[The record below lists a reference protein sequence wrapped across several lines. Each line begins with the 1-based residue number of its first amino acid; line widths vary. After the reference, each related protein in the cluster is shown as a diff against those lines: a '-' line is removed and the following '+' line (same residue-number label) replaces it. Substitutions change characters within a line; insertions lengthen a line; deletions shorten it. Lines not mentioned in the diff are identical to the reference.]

1 MSDHYCADA
10 VVIGAGVIG
19 AAVALELT
27 RGGRKTISVDRL
39 PAAGYGSTSSSCA
52 IIRVHYSTLEGTAFA
67 YDGYFDWKYWK
78 AFLDSPV
85 DIETARFQESGCL
98 VMKTEGNGHLEKIVA
113 NVEKLS
119 IPYEH
124 WDARQIV
131 KRLPGY
137 DLQSFAPAR
146 RIGDPGFG
154 EPGKGRIEGG
164 VFFPTAGFVSDPQL
178 AAQNIQAAAA
188 ARGTQFLFNREVTA
202 IPVSA
207 NRVGGVTL
215 DDGTTISAPV
225 VVNVA
230 GPHSSKVNRMIGAD
244 VDMKITTRAL
254 RQEVAHVPAPQGFD
268 FESSKLVISDNDI
281 GVYCRPETG
290 NFVLAGSEDPECD
303 LREWVDPDDF
313 SRDFTE
319 QATTQALRLA
329 QRMSGLKVPTRMRG
343 VVDLYDVTEDW
354 LPIYDRSAVDGFYM
368 ACGSSGNQFKN
379 APAAGRLMAGLIDY
393 CEAGNDHDRHPL
405 QFGLAHIDFVL
416 DTATMSRLRKV
427 NPDSSFSVLG

>member
-1 MSDHYCADA
+1 LSDHYCCDA

-67 YDGYFDWKYWK
+67 YDGYFDWKHWK
-78 AFLDSPV
+78 AFLDCPV

-113 NVEKLS
+113 NVEQLS

-146 RIGDPGFG
+146 CIDDPGFG

-178 AAQNIQAAAA
+178 AAQNIQAAAT
-188 ARGTQFLFNREVTA
+188 ARGAKFLFNREVTA

-230 GPHSSKVNRMIGAD
+230 GPHSSKVNRMASAD

-254 RQEVAHVPAPQGFD
+254 RQEVAHVPAPQGLD
-268 FESSKLVISDNDI
+268 FESLGLVISDNDI
-281 GVYCRPETG
+281 GVYCRPEIG

-303 LREWVDPDDF
+303 LREWVDPDNF

-393 CEAGNDHDRHPL
+393 CETGNDHDRHPL
-405 QFGLAHIDFVL
+405 QFDLTHIDFVL
-416 DTATMSRLRKV
+416 DTATMSRLRKI

>member
-146 RIGDPGFG
+146 RIDDPGFG

-188 ARGTQFLFNREVTA
+188 ARGAQFLFNREVTA

>member
-188 ARGTQFLFNREVTA
+188 ARGAQFLFNREVTA

>member
-19 AAVALELT
+19 AAVALELA

-188 ARGTQFLFNREVTA
+188 ARGAQFLFNREVTA

>member
-1 MSDHYCADA
+1 LSDHYCADA

-188 ARGTQFLFNREVTA
+188 ARGAQFLFNREVTA

>member
-188 ARGTQFLFNREVTA
+188 ARGAQFLFNREVTA

-268 FESSKLVISDNDI
+268 FESFKLVISDNDI

>member
-188 ARGTQFLFNREVTA
+188 ARGAQFLFNREVTA

-230 GPHSSKVNRMIGAD
+230 GPHSSKVNRIIGAD

>member
-188 ARGTQFLFNREVTA
+188 ARGAQFLFNREVTA

-230 GPHSSKVNRMIGAD
+230 GPHSSKVNRMASAD

>member
-1 MSDHYCADA
+1 
-10 VVIGAGVIG
+10 
-19 AAVALELT
+19 
-27 RGGRKTISVDRL
+27 
-39 PAAGYGSTSSSCA
+39 
-52 IIRVHYSTLEGTAFA
+52 
-67 YDGYFDWKYWK
+67 
-78 AFLDSPV
+78 
-85 DIETARFQESGCL
+85 
-98 VMKTEGNGHLEKIVA
+98 
-113 NVEKLS
+113 
-119 IPYEH
+119 
-124 WDARQIV
+124 
-131 KRLPGY
+131 
-137 DLQSFAPAR
+137 
-146 RIGDPGFG
+146 
-154 EPGKGRIEGG
+154 
-164 VFFPTAGFVSDPQL
+164 
-178 AAQNIQAAAA
+178 
-188 ARGTQFLFNREVTA
+188 
-202 IPVSA
+202 VSA

-230 GPHSSKVNRMIGAD
+230 GPHSSKVNRIIGAD

-268 FESSKLVISDNDI
+268 FESSELVISDNDI

-354 LPIYDRSAVDGFYM
+354 LPIYDRSVVDGFYM

>member
-98 VMKTEGNGHLEKIVA
+98 VMKTKGNGHLEKIVA

-146 RIGDPGFG
+146 RIDDPGFG

-188 ARGTQFLFNREVTA
+188 ARGARFLFNREVTA

-268 FESSKLVISDNDI
+268 FESSELVISDNDI